1 MSETVEI
8 GNNASHRATP
18 TSNAYFA
25 PPPSIQGRKRVLGG
39 EGGGLFY
46 FMLLTDSF

>member
-8 GNNASHRATP
+8 GNNASHRAAT
-18 TSNAYFA
+18 TSNAHSA
-25 PPPSIQGRKRVLGG
+25 PSPSIQGRKGRVLGG

-46 FMLLTDSF
+46 LIPFD